1 MKKTLILTSALCS
14 LGFAASAQEVNLLS
28 WGGAYGNS
36 HLEA

>member
-1 MKKTLILTSALCS
+1 MKRFLALS
-14 LGFAASAQEVNLLS
+14 TAMGLVAGPALADVNLLS